1 MVNVVASAA
10 RAVMPGVNEW
20 FGFGYSRYPT
30 EWSEIFDNYTS
41 EKNFE
46 EDVNY
51 YGTGLFKL
59 KPETAPIEYDDMGQ
73 AWSYYYRH
81 AVYALGYSVSR
92 EAIEDNLYE
101 ELSYARA
108 QALGISANQ
117 TMENLG
123 AMVINQGFD
132 TNHLWPDGQPLFSTT
147 NKLSKGGTFSN
158 TVGAGTQLSEAA
170 LENAIIQIGDY
181 RDDAGNRISVKAR
194 KLIIPFQLEFAAER
208 ILGNTQWRPATM
220 NRDIPAMMQTG
231 KLPEGYVLNHYFSNP
246 NVFVIKTDCP
256 DGAKRFERRSINM
269 SNDTSDFDT
278 DVMRFKCD
286 FRVSFGVTDKRG
298 LWANPGA

>member
-10 RAVMPGVNEW
+10 RAVMPGVNKFFGIGYGRYAPEW
-20 FGFGYSRYPT
+20 AQ
-30 EWSEIFDNYTS
+30 IFDNYS
-41 EKNFE
+41 SDKNFE

-73 AWSYYYRH
+73 AWSVYYRH
-81 AVYALGYSVSR
+81 MVYALGFGISR

-101 ELSYARA
+101 PLAYARA

-123 AMVINQGFD
+123 VSILNNGFSGSF
-132 TNHLWPDGQPLFSTT
+132 LWPDGVSLFSTA

-158 TVGAGTQLSEAA
+158 TQVNPTDLSEAA
-170 LENAIIQIGDY
+170 LESALIDIANY
-181 RDDAGNRISVKAR
+181 TDDAGNRISVMGR
-194 KLIIPFQLEFAAER
+194 KLIVPAALEYDAER
-208 ILGNTQWRPATM
+208 ILGNTQWRPGTAD
-220 NRDIPAMMQTG
+220 RDVPAMAQRG
-231 KLPEGYVLNHYFSNP
+231 KLPEGFIINHYLSDQDAYF
-246 NVFVIKTDCP
+246 IKTDVP
-256 DGAKRFERRSINM
+256 DGLKRFERRAINM

-286 FRVSFGVTDKRG
+286 FRVSFGVTDKHAIWG
-298 LWANPGA
+298 SPGV